1 MIDEVYRIEIWY
13 HFLLVVHWASMPL
26 VFQVL
31 GLTATIGVGKSSTL
45 EGAVSHILSVCA
57 SLDVLDIS
65 KVKQNKEELESH
77 VEVPTRG
84 NACLQSTFLVLTSF
98 QCI

>member
-1 MIDEVYRIEIWY
+1 
-13 HFLLVVHWASMPL
+13 MPL

-65 KVKQNKEELESH
+65 KVKQNKEELKSH

-84 NACLQSTFLVLTSF
+84 RSILSIDECKMYLGSIEFPIIFKLFFF
-98 QCI
+98 QKPGN